1 MGYYNLIKGHNCFH
15 GKCTLIDLILT
26 NRKFSV
32 KNTQPLETG
41 LSDRHHMV
49 YTMPKT
55 IFQKSEPKQLI
66 YRDFINFC
74 FESFNNDLLENMVT
88 CDRYD
93 EFDRKITMVL
103 NKSSKLKNKA
113 NKTKKPSDIKNYKK

>member
-1 MGYYNLIKGHNCFH
+1 M
-15 GKCTLIDLILT
+15 IDLILT

-32 KNTQPLETG
+32 KNIQPLETG
-41 LSDRHHMV
+41 LSDHHHMV

-66 YRDFINFC
+66 YRDFINFY
-74 FESFNNDLLENMVT
+74 FESFKNDLLENMVT

-93 EFDRKITMVL
+93 ELDRKITMVQ
-103 NKSSKLKNKA
+103 NKNAPPSE
-113 NKTKKPSDIKNYKK
+113 KTPKKQKMTSW